1 MSAVYRADLSQLVSR
16 GSGAG
21 RDGARVM
28 TAIGVIVVLV
38 LIVTPLALYIVRQE
52 VVAPIPGGGPYGT
65 EPREQR

>member
-1 MSAVYRADLSQLVSR
+1 
-16 GSGAG
+16 
-21 RDGARVM
+21 M